1 MKKKFDFEDKTKT
14 ATVIDCMD
22 CEHYYTGAC
31 DARAGGCNSYEP
43 TRKITMAEDIKTIK
57 NLCWGNYIIGIGF
70 AVAFITLCVRLII
83 ASL

>member
-57 NLCWGNYIIGIGF
+57 RRQNIMFGVMCVMYALLGAIY
-70 AVAFITLCVRLII
+70 VAIH
-83 ASL
+83 